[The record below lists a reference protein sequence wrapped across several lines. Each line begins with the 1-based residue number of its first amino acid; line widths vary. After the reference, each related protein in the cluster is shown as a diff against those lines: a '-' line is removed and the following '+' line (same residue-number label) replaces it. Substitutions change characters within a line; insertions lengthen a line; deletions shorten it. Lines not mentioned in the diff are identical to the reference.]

1 MAEIKKSDM
10 FGQMAENDQANL
22 EKQGDGFTFKGRDND
37 AKYKQLK
44 NATDKDIL

>member
-37 AKYKQLK
+37 AKYK
-44 NATDKDIL
+44 